1 MNNYPTNREL
11 WLNNYGMIVFQHKT
25 KRKLFAERSYHW
37 VNRLH
42 FIDESEGMRKAAGEM
57 KFSEFD
63 ISEWI
68 QITPQE
74 FEAVERFYCEVEQ
87 VRRNL
92 KLKSIL

>member
-1 MNNYPTNREL
+1 MIDKGL
-11 WLNNYGMIVFQHKT
+11 WLNEYGKLVFQHKT

-42 FIDESEGMRKAAGEM
+42 FIDESEGNRSHAGEM

-63 ISEWI
+63 SSDWI

-74 FEAVERFYCEVEQ
+74 FES
-87 VRRNL
+87 L
-92 KLKSIL
+92 KKIIVCNEE